1 MGTVSN
7 ALKMLDHFPLD
18 ARGIGLTDLARAS
31 RQNKATVYRY
41 LCELESNAF
50 VEQDYVTR
58 KYRVGPA
65 LTRLA
70 QGRRRRGG
78 AREVIAPIVAA
89 LSSRLN
95 SWTILF
101 DVADG
106 AATPIAIY
114 HDGVAGD
121 VGRVSFGSRL
131 SLKDSSTGIVC
142 HAFGNGFDTPEA
154 LTDAVLG
161 CRHTGMARSPG
172 AQAGAL
178 QSLSAPVFGSSGNLA
193 FVATLVLPP
202 SDANGDSIHTHE
214 TALCLTAT
222 AATVA
227 IGGQPMPFHPSRRL
241 Q

>member
-18 ARGIGLTDLARAS
+18 SAGIGLSDLARAS
-31 RQNKATVYRY
+31 CKNKATVYRY

-50 VEQDYVTR
+50 VEQDHETR

-70 QGRRRRGG
+70 QGRKRQGG

-89 LSSRLN
+89 LSARLN
-95 SWTILF
+95 SWAILF
-101 DVADG
+101 DAADG
-106 AATPIAIY
+106 SATPVALY
-114 HDGVAGD
+114 HEGVAED
-121 VGRVSFGSRL
+121 AGRVPIGSRL
-131 SLKDSSTGIVC
+131 SLKGSSTGIVC

-154 LTDAVLG
+154 LKNAVLH
-161 CRHTGMARSPG
+161 CRHAGMARTPG

-178 QSLSAPVFGSSGNLA
+178 QSLSAPVFGSSGDLA
-193 FVATLVLPP
+193 FVATLVLPA
-202 SDANGDSIHTHE
+202 SDAHGHSIDTHE

-227 IGGQPMPFHPSRRL
+227 IGGQPMQFHPSRRL